1 MASITSTQVNST
13 PRGGGELYVTF
24 QFTLNNGD
32 VIFDCPRFYPLDA
45 DLNSAGDV
53 VGQKLLDALAAHEID
68 EWLSL

>member
-13 PRGGGELYVTF
+13 PRGGGELHVTF

-32 VIFDCPRFYPLDA
+32 VIFDGSRFYPLDA
-45 DLNSAGDV
+45 DLNAAGDV
-53 VGQKLLDALAAHEID
+53 VGQKLLDALAAQEID